1 MIFGSII
8 IWLASPSP
16 SPDIDP
22 NTVTPTWVGFAVTF
36 FVAVASVLLILDMS
50 RRIRRVRY
58 REEIRG
64 HLGDDPQPGDTEPG
78 DTEPGGTLPGGTGQK
93 GPNAKHS
100 KPKN

>member
-64 HLGDDPQPGDTEPG
+64 HLGDDPQPGG
-78 DTEPGGTLPGGTGQK
+78 AEPGGTLPGDTGQK
-93 GPNAKHS
+93 GSNVKPS